1 MDAFRAED
9 DFLLCGV
16 NVLDAR
22 GSGDVSPA
30 GFLFVRY
37 KDGEG
42 DDGGFSF
49 GDPVADQRQLPV
61 QDVQIGFLRLDPSV
75 GQPGFFTDHI
85 LVPAQGL
92 VGGKLCRPVMQA
104 HLRVLCGYGM
114 GEVDDIRVDAARI
127 VFFFLHSFCHG

>member
-42 DDGGFSF
+42 EAALASSGSILLSVSLASS
-49 GDPVADQRQLPV
+49 PIISSYP
-61 QDVQIGFLRLDPSV
+61 LRAL
-75 GQPGFFTDHI
+75 
-85 LVPAQGL
+85 
-92 VGGKLCRPVMQA
+92 
-104 HLRVLCGYGM
+104 
-114 GEVDDIRVDAARI
+114 
-127 VFFFLHSFCHG
+127 